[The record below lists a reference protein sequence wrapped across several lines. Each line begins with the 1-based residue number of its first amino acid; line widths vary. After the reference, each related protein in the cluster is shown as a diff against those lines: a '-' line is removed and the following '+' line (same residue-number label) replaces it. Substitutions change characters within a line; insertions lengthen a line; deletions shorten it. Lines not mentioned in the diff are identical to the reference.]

1 MESGLASPHPWESKT
16 FCLESIERS
25 YPLLRCSRMSSY
37 PKKCSMS
44 YMLDRDVKY
53 PALLIYF
60 SRAKEIWS
68 ELGLTEEINK
78 AVVQDR
84 SGSVTLEIPLRT
96 EAYVGEIPKAEM
108 IAVTAWYIWWQRRQ
122 IVRRN
127 STIACS
133 FRSFH

>member
-1 MESGLASPHPWESKT
+1 
-16 FCLESIERS
+16 
-25 YPLLRCSRMSSY
+25 
-37 PKKCSMS
+37 MS

-108 IAVTAWYIWWQRRQ
+108 MIT
-122 IVRRN
+122 
-127 STIACS
+127 SLE
-133 FRSFH
+133 